1 MRGIR
6 FLLSAAAVCFSTSAL
21 SIGAIAVD
29 DVVGETEPGFGF
41 STGHSSRERAER
53 AAMRQCREAG
63 NRRCEVKVW
72 FESCGAY
79 AASRR
84 YFGVGWGADLQ
95 TATSMALQKCGRPQC
110 KIKVSKCE

>member
-1 MRGIR
+1 MKLVRLFVG
-6 FLLSAAAVCFSTSAL
+6 AAAICFSSSAF

-29 DVVGETEPGFGF
+29 DEVGETEPGYGF

-53 AAMRQCREAG
+53 AALRQCREAG

-84 YFGVGWGADLQ
+84 YFGVGWGANLQ
-95 TATSMALQKCGRPQC
+95 TATNMALQKCGRPQC
-110 KIKVSKCE
+110 KVKVSKCE